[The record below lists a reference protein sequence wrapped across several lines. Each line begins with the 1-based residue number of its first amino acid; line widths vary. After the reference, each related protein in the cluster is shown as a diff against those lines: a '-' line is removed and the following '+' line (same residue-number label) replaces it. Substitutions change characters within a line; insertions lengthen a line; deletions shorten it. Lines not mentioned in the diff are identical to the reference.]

1 MPFGLKNKL
10 NSPLQELT
18 NKVRALKTKNLSLN
32 SAVFTSCHLHQDK
45 LICLDEGNL
54 RHNY

>member
-10 NSPLQELT
+10 NSPLQELK

-32 SAVFTSCHLHQDK
+32 SATCK
-45 LICLDEGNL
+45 AATILI
-54 RHNY
+54 

>member
-18 NKVRALKTKNLSLN
+18 HKVRALKTKNLSLN
-32 SAVFTSCHLHQDK
+32 SAVLHPATFIK
-45 LICLDEGNL
+45 PNHFGLMTVI
-54 RHNY
+54 

>member
-10 NSPLQELT
+10 NSPLQELK

-32 SAVFTSCHLHQDK
+32 SAVYKTTTIIDLTSNQ
-45 LICLDEGNL
+45 
-54 RHNY
+54 